1 MATKT
6 NNKKMYITGG
16 IILGVA
22 GLAFLFRKEIK
33 NLFVRPAI
41 DGGDINSIDPNN
53 FLPPVDPGTIVI
65 NNDAVAPAVV
75 EDPTKAYNI
84 DTALKKGQAKNDM
97 AKLLQYNIR
106 EIQAMNKIPLLEK
119 ADGAFGDKTDKA
131 LKVISDFYKKNG
143 YWTVRKA
150 RETVVRYAGQK
161 GLVFPAYLLTAS
173 NYKDLQKIY
182 DATVVKKKGSQ
193 PNYKG
198 QYDTTVNA

>member
-6 NNKKMYITGG
+6 NNKKMYVTGG

-22 GLAFLFRKEIK
+22 GLAYVFRKEIK
-33 NLFVRPAI
+33 NLFVKTAI

-53 FLPPVDPGTIVI
+53 LLPPVDPGTIVV
-65 NNDAVAPAVV
+65 NNDVVAPVVV

-106 EIQAMNKIPLLEK
+106 EIQSMLGIPLLETP
-119 ADGAFGDKTDKA
+119 DGVFGNKTEKA
-131 LKVISDFYKKNG
+131 LKVISDFYKKNN

-161 GLVFPAYLLTAS
+161 GKAFPLYLQTAS
-173 NYKDLQKIY
+173 NYKDLRKIY
-182 DATVVKKKGSQ
+182 DATKIK
-193 PNYKG
+193 NIDL
-198 QYDTTVNA
+198 YDETAKYV

>member
-1 MATKT
+1 MAIKT

-22 GLAFLFRKEIK
+22 GLAYLFRKQIK
-33 NLFVRPAI
+33 NYFVPNLI
-41 DGGDINSIDPNN
+41 PEDNGVVVNPIDPNSL
-53 FLPPVDPGTIVI
+53 LPPRDPNEQLVYT
-65 NNDAVAPAVV
+65 PAIV
-75 EDPTKAYNI
+75 EDPTKAFNI
-84 DTALKKGQAKNDM
+84 DSQLKKGQAKNDM

-106 EIQAMNKIPLLEK
+106 EIQAMNGIPLLEK

-131 LKVISDFYKKNG
+131 LLVISDFYKKNG

-198 QYDTTVNA
+198 QYDTTVLT

>member
-6 NNKKMYITGG
+6 NNKKMYVTGG

-22 GLAFLFRKEIK
+22 GLAYVFRKEIK
-33 NLFVRPAI
+33 NLFGKKTI
-41 DGGDINSIDPNN
+41 EDDMGGSLPLDPNAVVN
-53 FLPPVDPGTIVI
+53 DPGTIVI
-65 NNDAVAPAVV
+65 NNDAVAPVVV

-106 EIQAMNKIPLLEK
+106 EIQSMLGIPLLEK
-119 ADGAFGDKTDKA
+119 ADGSFGDKTDKA

-150 RETVVRYAGQK
+150 RTTVVRYAGQK
-161 GLVFPAYLLTAS
+161 GKAFPLYLETAS
-173 NYKDLQKIY
+173 NYKDLKKIY
-182 DATVVKKKGSQ
+182 DATIAKKKVN
-193 PNYKG
+193 PNYDHR
-198 QYDTTVNA
+198 YDVTVNA